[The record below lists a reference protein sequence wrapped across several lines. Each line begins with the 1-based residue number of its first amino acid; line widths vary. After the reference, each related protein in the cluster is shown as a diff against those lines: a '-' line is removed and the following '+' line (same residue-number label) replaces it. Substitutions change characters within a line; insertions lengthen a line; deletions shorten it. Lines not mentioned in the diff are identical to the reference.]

1 ERVVLDLGHRAHG
14 MALAALVALVEQVLV
29 RAVRPPRPEPGGPDR
44 EDRHQDQGAHVRPQ
58 DRQDPADGGRP
69 TQPRDRA
76 VHAHAGAQAR
86 RRRARY
92 DVKPTRT
99 GGITKNHF
107 IVPSGISAVP
117 FGAVHRCATTSRI
130 EYREDVKIQAI
141 RKAIPKADRNGAF
154 AGRLSRPRSMKG
166 RTRRK
171 ITGMPLSRSPQNAA
185 LNSVFSGVPAS
196 DLP

>member
-1 ERVVLDLGHRAHG
+1 MKARRPSAPAHVDT
-14 MALAALVALVEQVLV
+14 L
-29 RAVRPPRPEPGGPDR
+29 RAVDSGARKRKNAVRTVGTTTIARAIRISGKNAWAAPRAAGFAAIAPACATTIAVRIRTYGTR
-44 EDRHQDQGAHVRPQ
+44 YRRIGAK
-58 DRQDPADGGRP
+58 
-69 TQPRDRA
+69 
-76 VHAHAGAQAR
+76 AR

-107 IVPSGISAVP
+107 IVPSGIRAVP

-171 ITGMPLSRSPQNAA
+171 ITKSEEHTSELQSRNDISYA
-185 LNSVFSGVPAS
+185 
-196 DLP
+196 